1 MKFLFLLGG
10 FSCILVE
17 KKRSPGAGRGCGKP
31 APGGGRVDE
40 PMKLNYKRT
49 FFVGLAFMSICA
61 FWQVYDNIVPLILKE
76 SFGVDDALIGV
87 VMALDNILAL
97 FMLPLFGK
105 LSDGTRTRIGRR
117 MPYILAG
124 TAVAVLCLVLMP
136 LAEAMDSL
144 PLFFVGLGLVLVA
157 MATYRSPAV
166 ALMPDVTPKPL
177 RSQGNAVIN
186 LMGAV
191 GGMLM
196 LLTMQL
202 LLPSAVGGNYR
213 PNYAP
218 VFATLGL
225 VMALCVAVLFWKI
238 KEPACVEE
246 MRRESE
252 AAGVSPDE
260 EDEAADGAAK
270 ASSEDADTAAAA
282 PTAKLPAPVLRSL
295 MLILASVFLWFMGY
309 NAVISG
315 FSRYA
320 TQELQGSFSMI
331 LMVCT
336 GAAILSYLP
345 VGMVAAR
352 IGRKKTILVGIA
364 LLFTAFFAGGFFH
377 AVTPL
382 LYLFFVFAGV
392 GWAFI
397 NVNSY
402 PMVVELSAGSEVGR
416 YTGYYYTVS
425 MAAQIVTPIVSGFL
439 MGHVGYR
446 TLFPYAAVF
455 VAGSFVTMCLVRHGD
470 AKPQPKRGLEALD
483 QGD

>member
-1 MKFLFLLGG
+1 
-10 FSCILVE
+10 
-17 KKRSPGAGRGCGKP
+17 
-31 APGGGRVDE
+31 
-40 PMKLNYKRT
+40 MKLNYKRT

-202 LLPSAVGGNYR
+202 LLPSAVGGSYR

-260 EDEAADGAAK
+260 EEDEAADGAAK
-270 ASSEDADTAAAA
+270 ASGEAANAA
-282 PTAKLPAPVLRSL
+282 PTAPASKLPAPVMRSL
-295 MLILASVFLWFMGY
+295 VLILASVFLWFMGY

-483 QGD
+483 QGDD